1 MYFIIDTFNGNVLTT
16 NLHVCNMRGSRY
28 ISIFPGGPRHILC
41 NFAINVNLR
50 NVIFPRGWGLDP
62 PDPHSHKD
70 PLRGNTCS
78 GTCIN
83 YKCTKKSIAVWLLY
97 WYILFISCWSA
108 LRSLSKSLAW
118 GVDLFS
124 SFRVNG
130 FDTWR
135 LRLKTG
141 VLMCNSWSY
150 KDWGNYSRALFS
162 RVDVPD
168 LVCPSQDALALT
180 SARCIVG
187 QHPSPMH
194 PPTPHPLHIHIHVP
208 IYK

>member
-78 GTCIN
+78 GTCIKVSN
-83 YKCTKKSIAVWLLY
+83 
-97 WYILFISCWSA
+97 
-108 LRSLSKSLAW
+108 
-118 GVDLFS
+118 
-124 SFRVNG
+124 
-130 FDTWR
+130 
-135 LRLKTG
+135 
-141 VLMCNSWSY
+141 
-150 KDWGNYSRALFS
+150 
-162 RVDVPD
+162 P
-168 LVCPSQDALALT
+168 
-180 SARCIVG
+180 
-187 QHPSPMH
+187 
-194 PPTPHPLHIHIHVP
+194 
-208 IYK
+208 

>member
-97 WYILFISCWSA
+97 
-108 LRSLSKSLAW
+108 
-118 GVDLFS
+118 
-124 SFRVNG
+124 
-130 FDTWR
+130 
-135 LRLKTG
+135 
-141 VLMCNSWSY
+141 
-150 KDWGNYSRALFS
+150 
-162 RVDVPD
+162 
-168 LVCPSQDALALT
+168 
-180 SARCIVG
+180 
-187 QHPSPMH
+187 
-194 PPTPHPLHIHIHVP
+194 
-208 IYK
+208 